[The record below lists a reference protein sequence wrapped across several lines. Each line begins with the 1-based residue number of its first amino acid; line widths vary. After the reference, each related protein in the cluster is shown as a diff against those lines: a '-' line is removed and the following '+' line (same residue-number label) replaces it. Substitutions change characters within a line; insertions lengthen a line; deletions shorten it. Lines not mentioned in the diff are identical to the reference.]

1 MSWGSLF
8 GSGWNT
14 LVLGALW
21 TLLGK
26 FVEVLAKAFNRTIT
40 IIPTFQDAVNG
51 FNMMQTAWIAI
62 MVIIFL
68 GIWINYIANS
78 HAVSNQEV

>member
-26 FVEVLAKAFNRTIT
+26 FVEVLAKAFNKTIL
-40 IIPTFQDAVNG
+40 IVPTFQDAVNG
-51 FNMMQTAWIAI
+51 FSIMQTAWVVI
-62 MVIIFL
+62 MVIILL
-68 GIWINYIANS
+68 GIWINYIANNN
-78 HAVSNQEV
+78 AASNQEV